1 MRRTPRSATALLVL
15 VTALA
20 AGTAATPAHA
30 AEPPVIDL
38 GLAAG
43 QQVNKTMVITP
54 AVPAGTD
61 VTEIRL
67 FVNGGLVAWDWTAP
81 WSLTWNTARHA
92 DADAVLQLELLD
104 SHGAWTRTDPLT
116 VRVRNRAATAFF
128 PWPNDGQR
136 TIPNT
141 FYQGKSFD
149 FGVSAPAGID
159 TVTRV
164 DLLLGDKVIDSAT
177 AAPWTVTWDG
187 TGPDGRVL
195 LQSRTY
201 DDLGNV
207 GTSQVY
213 AFVDRTPPS
222 LEIGFDE
229 VDGFVRH
236 GGRINV
242 ASEDASQ
249 IDRVELWINGR
260 LIRTDRTI
268 QSNGVGAVNLL
279 WDPAA
284 ANGPATMTVR
294 SYDTVGHVAE
304 HTRTVIVD
312 NNPPAV
318 TFTPAANAY
327 VRGTIT
333 TTATGIKD
341 ATGLSYL
348 SGYLNNLAYTHKA
361 PWSVRLDSR
370 LVADGRRTLQVMAM
384 DKAGNVT
391 TLNRTITVDNTAPGI
406 SYRQAPKNNSRVT
419 KKFAVTAAATDRFG
433 IARVQLLVN
442 GKVVATDTK
451 AAYTFTI
458 NPKKYGKKFTVQLR
472 TYDRAGNVKNTA
484 KRTYRR

>member
-1 MRRTPRSATALLVL
+1 MRRTPRSAAALLAL

-20 AGTAATPAHA
+20 IGTAATPAHA
-30 AEPPVIDL
+30 AEPPVVDL
-38 GLAAG
+38 GLTAG

-54 AVPAGTD
+54 AIPDGAD
-61 VTEIRL
+61 VNEVRL
-67 FVNGGLVAWDWTAP
+67 LVNGGLVAWDWTAP
-81 WSLTWNTARHA
+81 WSLTWNTTRHA
-92 DADAVLQLELLD
+92 DTDVVLQLELLD
-104 SHGAWTRTDPLT
+104 SHGTWTRTEPLT

-136 TIPNT
+136 TVANT
-141 FYQGKSFD
+141 FYQGKSFN
-149 FGVSAPAGID
+149 FGVSAPADID

-164 DLLLGDKVIDSAT
+164 DLLLGDQVIDSAT

-201 DDLGNV
+201 DDLGNI
-207 GTSQVY
+207 GTSRAY
-213 AFVDRTPPS
+213 AFVDQTPPS
-222 LEIGFDE
+222 LQIGYDE
-229 VDGFVRH
+229 VDGFVRR

-242 ASEDASQ
+242 ASEDASG
-249 IDRVELWINGR
+249 IDRVELWINDR

-268 QSNGVGAVNLL
+268 QSNGVGAVNLF

-304 HTRTVIVD
+304 HTRRVIVD
-312 NNPPAV
+312 NDRPAI
-318 TFTPAANAY
+318 TFSPAANAY
-327 VRGTIT
+327 VRGTF
-333 TTATGIKD
+333 TTAVTGVKD
-341 ATGLSYL
+341 ATGLAYL
-348 SGYLNNLAYTHKA
+348 SGYLDNLVYTHKA

-370 LVADGRRTLQVMAM
+370 QVADGRRTLRVDVM
-384 DKAGNVT
+384 DKAGNIT
-391 TLNRTITVDNTAPGI
+391 TLHRQITVDNTAPSI
-406 SYRQAPKNNSRVT
+406 SYRQAPKNNTRLT
-419 KKFAVTAAATDRFG
+419 KNFTVTAATTDRFG
-433 IARVQLLVN
+433 VARVQLLVN